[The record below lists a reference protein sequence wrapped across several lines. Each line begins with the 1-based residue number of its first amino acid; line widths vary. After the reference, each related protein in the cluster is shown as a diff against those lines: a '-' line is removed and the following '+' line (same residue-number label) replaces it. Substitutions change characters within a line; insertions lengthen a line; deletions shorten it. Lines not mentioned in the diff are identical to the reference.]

1 MRTLKNYCLSLIL
14 DKDAA
19 LGIDTNKYQTVITAL
34 ATNNHVE
41 EICSYIL
48 QAVEAY
54 YLRKKI
60 TPSDQAI
67 LSVLTTEFC
76 VNRAYEYL
84 MFLQNDHEYAHECE
98 LTR

>member
-1 MRTLKNYCLSLIL
+1 MNTLKNYILSLIL

-19 LGIDTNKYQTVITAL
+19 VRIDANEYQSVITAI

-41 EICSYIL
+41 DICSYIL

-54 YLRKKI
+54 YLRKGI
-60 TPSDQAI
+60 TPSDDAI
-67 LSVLTTEFC
+67 LSILTTEFC
-76 VNRAYEYL
+76 IDRAYEYL

-98 LTR
+98 MTR